1 MNKNSRRNTH
11 EPFLHIAKRGEIPL
25 IKAWG
30 IRLIAIIL
38 SLLVSAVVIVLLTNY
53 DPVHVFKAMVSGNFG
68 SMTKIRTLFQ
78 NISMLLCI
86 SLAVTPAFKM
96 KFWNLGAEGQVLV
109 GGLAS
114 AACMFYIKDSLPNTL
129 LIIIMFVVS
138 ILAGIVW
145 GLIPAVF
152 KAKWNANETL
162 FTLMMNYV
170 AIQLV
175 SFFIMLWVPSG
186 SSVMGLINAS
196 NRAGWLPNLFG
207 QKYLINVL
215 IVAVLTIVM
224 YFYLKS
230 SKQGYEISVVGESE
244 NTARYIGINVKKVII
259 RTMTISGGLCGLAGF
274 LLVSGTNHTITKELA
289 GGMGFTAVMV
299 SWLAKFNP
307 VVMVLTSFLIVFLQR
322 GAGEIATVCRLNES
336 VSDILTGII
345 IFFIIGS
352 EFFINYKIIFK
363 SKHKEEK

>member
-1 MNKNSRRNTH
+1 MSNTLKKNGH
-11 EPFLHIAKRGEIPL
+11 EPLFHITKRGEIPVGR
-25 IKAWG
+25 AWA
-30 IRLIAIIL
+30 IRLIAIAA
-38 SLLVSAVVIVLLTNY
+38 SLLVSAIVVVMLTGY
-53 DPVHVFKAMVSGNFG
+53 DPVQVFKAMFSGNFG
-68 SMTKIRTLFQ
+68 SQSKIRTLFQ
-78 NISMLLCI
+78 NIAMLLCI

-114 AACMFYIKDSLPNTL
+114 AACMFYIKDSLPNVL
-129 LIIIMFVVS
+129 LILIMFIAS
-138 ILAGIVW
+138 ISAGVVW

-186 SSVMGLINAS
+186 SSVMGLINADT
-196 NRAGWLPNLFG
+196 NAGWLPNLFG
-207 QKYLINVL
+207 QKYLINIL
-215 IVAVLTIVM
+215 IVAVLTVIM

-230 SKQGYEISVVGESE
+230 SKQGYEIAVVGESE
-244 NTARYIGINVKKVII
+244 NTAKYIGINVKKVIV

-274 LLVSGTNHTITKELA
+274 LLVSGTNHTVTKELA

-307 VVMVLTSFLIVFLQR
+307 AVMVLTSFLIVFLQR

-352 EFFINYKIIFK
+352 EFFINYKINFK